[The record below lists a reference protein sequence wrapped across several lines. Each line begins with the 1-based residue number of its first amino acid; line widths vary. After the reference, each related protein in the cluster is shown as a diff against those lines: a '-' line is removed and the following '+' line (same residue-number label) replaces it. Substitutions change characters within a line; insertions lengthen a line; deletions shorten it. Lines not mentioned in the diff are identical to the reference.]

1 MSLTRQDYI
10 NYLVNEAKRQLQ
22 HTHPL
27 FYPNLYVFLK
37 SQDGLDGFELFKK
50 LNPRKIGITTT
61 RANNFKRMFDE

>member
-10 NYLVNEAKRQLQ
+10 NYLVNEAKRQLL

-37 SQDGLDGFELFKK
+37 SPAGLEGFKLFKS
-50 LNPRKIGITTT
+50 LNPKRIGITTT